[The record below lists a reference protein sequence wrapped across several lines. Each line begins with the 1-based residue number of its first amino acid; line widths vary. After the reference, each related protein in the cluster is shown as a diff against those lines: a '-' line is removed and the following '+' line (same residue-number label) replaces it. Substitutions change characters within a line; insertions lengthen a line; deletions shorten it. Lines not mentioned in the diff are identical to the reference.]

1 MHVMFPVGRVAA
13 GKTPGAKNGK
23 MTEVEIFVPLMF
35 LASSW
40 ND

>member
-1 MHVMFPVGRVAA
+1 MHVMFPVGTIAA
-13 GKTPGAKNGK
+13 GKTSGAKNGK
-23 MTEVEIFVPLMF
+23 MIEVEIFVPLVI